1 MNKVFLKTID
11 VIFLGCQNYFDSD
24 GSNLFSKYIIKTL
37 IFLTYIKN
45 GALLNKVVLRKTKV
59 HDVTFLSWQNWQH
72 VFKILYII
80 FNFSPAFKVIV
91 LVLLMI
97 KVFLKTRMYLFSTL
111 ANNLLL
117 KLKPP

>member
-72 VFKILYII
+72 AFKIYII
-80 FNFSPAFKVIV
+80 FNFSPAFKEIV

-97 KVFLKTRMYLFSTL
+97 KVFLKTKMYFFSTL

>member
-45 GALLNKVVLRKTKV
+45 GALLNKVVFHKTKV
-59 HDVTFLSWQNWQH
+59 QDVTFLGWQNWQH
-72 VFKILYII
+72 VFKICII
-80 FNFSPAFKVIV
+80 FNFFSNIQRNSVSTPHDKSIS
-91 LVLLMI
+91 
-97 KVFLKTRMYLFSTL
+97 KDQNVFFFYVGK
-111 ANNLLL
+111 
-117 KLKPP
+117 